1 MEAGAAAARHLD
13 NIRVMLAGRAWQ
25 SRRGIRR
32 HRSSGQAESTNEN
45 RSCHA
50 HVDFL
55 H

>member
-13 NIRVMLAGRAWQ
+13 NVRVLLTGRTWQ

-32 HRSSGQAESTNEN
+32 HRTSSQAESTNQN